1 MEKGEGVTRYRR
13 EMAGFREVVE
23 QCGLGELRVVGQ
35 WYTWESGNSPETR
48 VKECLDRYLVT

>member
-1 MEKGEGVTRYRR
+1 M
-13 EMAGFREVVE
+13 E